1 MDFYLQVEFSFFKI
15 HNIQILQPRSMSSV
29 NTQVYG
35 DKLASKP
42 TMVVVQ
48 QKVLSSLTLDMQICS
63 NN

>member
-1 MDFYLQVEFSFFKI
+1 
-15 HNIQILQPRSMSSV
+15 MSSV